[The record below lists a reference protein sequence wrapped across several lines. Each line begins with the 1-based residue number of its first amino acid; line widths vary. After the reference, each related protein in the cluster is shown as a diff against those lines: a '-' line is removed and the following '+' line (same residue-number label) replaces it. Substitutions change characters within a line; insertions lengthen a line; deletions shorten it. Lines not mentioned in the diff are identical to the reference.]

1 MFTEPCEE
9 DYDVTVADLVD
20 PSADE
25 EPDDESGE
33 GFEEEMDE

>member
-25 EPDDESGE
+25 PDDESGE